1 MPFAIGKSLQSILS
15 VTLGLAAAS
24 AVAIAL
30 ASAFREGDLIEAMIP
45 LVLAPVAMLI
55 LYEGTA
61 KRVVFAVVSV
71 LIAAGLLEAA
81 EQLEFGTDAVGLVL
95 ISVAAVL
102 IPLVVDL
109 VSIDLGQQIRIDR
122 QAINASGVA
131 FLVLV
136 LPLSSWSLLSAHST
150 VVREDAQLIG
160 ELASRIAP
168 EGDTLVVSRLDP
180 KMRARAQRRVA
191 IRSNGKTYEL
201 SDADVESVVEER
213 TVRKQRR
220 SRGSATA
227 ESVSKEQEE
236 RMRLILN
243 LQGTGIPE
251 DVVVFSRRGPLTIFE
266 AKVPLGVQGVAP
278 GS

>member
-1 MPFAIGKSLQSILS
+1 MRLALGKTSQSIVS
-15 VTLGLAAAS
+15 AALGLTAAS

-30 ASAFREGDLIEAMIP
+30 ASAFREGDLFEALIP
-45 LVLAPVAMLI
+45 LLLAPSAMFV

-61 KRVVFAVVSV
+61 KRVVFAVVAV
-71 LIAAGLLEAA
+71 LIASCLLGAA
-81 EQLEFGTDAVGLVL
+81 EQLGLGGGGVAMVL
-95 ISVAAVL
+95 ISVAAVF
-102 IPLVVDL
+102 IPLAVDL
-109 VSIDLGQQIRIDR
+109 VTVDLGKQIRLDR
-122 QAINASGVA
+122 RAINTSGVA

-136 LPLSSWSLLSAHST
+136 VPFCSWSLLSAHRT
-150 VVREDAQLIG
+150 VVEEDTQLIG
-160 ELASRIAP
+160 ELAARISP
-168 EGDTLVVSRLDP
+168 EGDTLVVSHLDP

-191 IRSNGKTYEL
+191 IRSNGKTFEL

-220 SRGSATA
+220 RRGSPTA
-227 ESVSKEQEE
+227 ETVSKEQEE

-266 AKVPLGVQGVAP
+266 AKVPLGTPSLP